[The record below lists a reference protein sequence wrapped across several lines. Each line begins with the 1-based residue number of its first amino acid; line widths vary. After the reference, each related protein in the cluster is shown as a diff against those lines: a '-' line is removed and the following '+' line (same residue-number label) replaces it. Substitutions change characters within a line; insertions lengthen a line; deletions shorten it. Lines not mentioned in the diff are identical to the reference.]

1 MEVHGDWHE
10 GGKGKMKFKVYA
22 YDFSFT
28 ILWSVFISS
37 SGRPFKAPLVD
48 RAEVL
53 WSTDQRLLG
62 RPTRDP

>member
-1 MEVHGDWHE
+1 MEVHGDGHE

-37 SGRPFKAPLVD
+37 SGRPTKDRLVD
-48 RAEVL
+48 RPETL
-53 WSTDQRLLG
+53 RTMLNEN
-62 RPTRDP
+62 